1 MEPAAEQVGQEAAA
15 ILSEGKGP
23 RDSRQLST
31 PRTFMVAE
39 GRTQPT
45 VAPLRPSILR
55 TVLPQRSTAMSFLF
69 QFSDLFQPPKPPKGG
84 EEAKIGGKRWA
95 DIN

>member
-31 PRTFMVAE
+31 PRAFTVAE
-39 GRTQPT
+39 GRSQPT

-55 TVLPQRSTAMSFLF
+55 SFTSTFHSNVLPFPVLRLVSA
-69 QFSDLFQPPKPPKGG
+69 PKTS
-84 EEAKIGGKRWA
+84 KRR
-95 DIN
+95 